1 MANFLYV
8 IVKMIAVIHDM
19 IMTWNDSFET
29 VFSDKEL
36 HCLVIGFLGMGM
48 LFVIYPLFKLL
59 SENHVLV
66 IAWIYVFTVIIV
78 IVFAIE
84 IGQGITGTGTMDFDD
99 IVAGVA
105 GFMAMFIAFV
115 VVRAVVLGIFRLIRS
130 LFDGGSGRSK
140 GRRRRNDYDD
150 YDDYDY

>member
-1 MANFLYV
+1 MADFLYV

-36 HCLVIGFLGMGM
+36 HFLVIGFLGMGM

-59 SENHVLV
+59 SKNHVLV

-115 VVRAVVLGIFRLIRS
+115 VARAVVKGVFRLIRS
-130 LFDGGSGRSK
+130 LFGGGK
-140 GRRRRNDYDD
+140 RRRK
-150 YDDYDY
+150 DYDYYD

>member
-1 MANFLYV
+1 MADFLYV

-36 HCLVIGFLGMGM
+36 HFLVIGILGMGM

-78 IVFAIE
+78 IAFAIE
-84 IGQGITGTGTMDFDD
+84 IGQGITGTGKMDFDD

-105 GFMAMFIAFV
+105 GFMAMFIVFAAI
-115 VVRAVVLGIFRLIRS
+115 RAVVLGIFRLIRS
-130 LFDGGSGRSK
+130 LSGG
-140 GRRRRNDYDD
+140 GRRRRDA
-150 YDDYDY
+150 YDYYD

>member
-1 MANFLYV
+1 MADFLYV
-8 IVKMIAVIHDM
+8 VVKMIAVIHDT

-36 HCLVIGFLGMGM
+36 HFLVIGFLGMGM

-84 IGQGITGTGTMDFDD
+84 IGQGITGTGKMDFDD

-115 VVRAVVLGIFRLIRS
+115 IVRAAVLGIFKLIRS
-130 LFDGGSGRSK
+130 LFGGSGKSK
-140 GRRRRNDYDD
+140 RRRRRDDYDD

>member
-1 MANFLYV
+1 MADFLYI
-8 IVKMIAVIHDM
+8 IVKMIAVVHDA

-36 HCLVIGFLGMGM
+36 HFLVIGFLGMGM

-115 VVRAVVLGIFRLIRS
+115 IVRAVVLGIFRLLRS
-130 LFDGGSGRSK
+130 VFGGKSG
-140 GRRRRNDYDD
+140 GRRRRDD
-150 YDDYDY
+150 YDDWA

>member
-1 MANFLYV
+1 MADFLYV
-8 IVKMIAVIHDM
+8 VVKMIAVLHDM

-36 HCLVIGFLGMGM
+36 HFLVIGFLGMGM

-105 GFMAMFIAFV
+105 GFMAMFIVFV
-115 VVRAVVLGIFRLIRS
+115 IVRAVVIGIFRLIRS
-130 LFDGGSGRSK
+130 LFGGSRGRS
-140 GRRRRNDYDD
+140 RRRRKD

>member
-1 MANFLYV
+1 MADFLYV
-8 IVKMIAVIHDM
+8 VVKMIAVIHDM

-36 HCLVIGFLGMGM
+36 HFLVIGFLGMGM

-84 IGQGITGTGTMDFDD
+84 IGQGITGTGKMDFDD

-115 VVRAVVLGIFRLIRS
+115 VVRAVVLGIFKLIRS
-130 LFDGGSGRSK
+130 LFGGGSGRSK

>member
-1 MANFLYV
+1 MADFLYV

-36 HCLVIGFLGMGM
+36 HFLVIGILGMGM

-78 IVFAIE
+78 IAFAIE
-84 IGQGITGTGTMDFDD
+84 IGQGITGTGKMDFDD

-105 GFMAMFIAFV
+105 GFMAMFIVFAAI
-115 VVRAVVLGIFRLIRS
+115 RAVVLGIFRLIRS
-130 LFDGGSGRSK
+130 LSGG
-140 GRRRRNDYDD
+140 GRRSR
-150 YDDYDY
+150 DDYDYYD

>member
-36 HCLVIGFLGMGM
+36 HFLVIGFLGMGM

-115 VVRAVVLGIFRLIRS
+115 VVRAVVLGIFRLSRS

>member
-1 MANFLYV
+1 MADFLYV

-36 HCLVIGFLGMGM
+36 HFLVIGFLGMGM

-59 SENHVLV
+59 GENHVLV

-115 VVRAVVLGIFRLIRS
+115 VARAVVKGVFRLIRS
-130 LFDGGSGRSK
+130 LFGGGK
-140 GRRRRNDYDD
+140 RRRK
-150 YDDYDY
+150 DYDYYD

>member
-1 MANFLYV
+1 MADFLYI
-8 IVKMIAVIHDM
+8 IVKMIAVFHDM

-36 HCLVIGFLGMGM
+36 HFIVIGILGMGM
-48 LFVIYPLFKLL
+48 LFVIYPLFKWL
-59 SENHVLV
+59 SKKHVLV

-99 IVAGVA
+99 IVAGVT
-105 GFMAMFIAFV
+105 GFMAMFIVF
-115 VVRAVVLGIFRLIRS
+115 AVIRGILHAIGKLLGFFRR
-130 LFDGGSGRSK
+130 
-140 GRRRRNDYDD
+140 
-150 YDDYDY
+150 

>member
-29 VFSDKEL
+29 VFSDKEV
-36 HCLVIGFLGMGM
+36 HFLVIGFLGMGM

>member
-1 MANFLYV
+1 MADFLYI
-8 IVKMIAVIHDM
+8 IVKMIAVVHDM

-36 HCLVIGFLGMGM
+36 HFLVIGVLGMGM
-48 LFVIYPLFKLL
+48 LFIIYPLFKLL

-115 VVRAVVLGIFRLIRS
+115 VVRAAALWIFRLIQS
-130 LFDGGSGRSK
+130 LFG
-140 GRRRRNDYDD
+140 GRRRKRGSQKGKREGGRAKGGAL
-150 YDDYDY
+150 

>member
-1 MANFLYV
+1 
-8 IVKMIAVIHDM
+8 
-19 IMTWNDSFET
+19 
-29 VFSDKEL
+29 
-36 HCLVIGFLGMGM
+36 MGM

-105 GFMAMFIAFV
+105 GFMAMFIVFAAI
-115 VVRAVVLGIFRLIRS
+115 RAVVLGIFRLIRS
-130 LFDGGSGRSK
+130 LSGG
-140 GRRRRNDYDD
+140 GRRRR
-150 YDDYDY
+150 DDYDYYD

>member
-1 MANFLYV
+1 MADFLYV

-36 HCLVIGFLGMGM
+36 HFLVIGILGMGM

-78 IVFAIE
+78 IV
-84 IGQGITGTGTMDFDD
+84 GQGITGTGTMDFDD

-105 GFMAMFIAFV
+105 GFMAMFLVFV
-115 VVRAVVLGIFRLIRS
+115 VVRAAVLGLFRLIRS
-130 LFDGGSGRSK
+130 MFGG
-140 GRRRRNDYDD
+140 GRRKNDD
-150 YDDYDY
+150 YYDY

>member
-36 HCLVIGFLGMGM
+36 HFLVIGFLGMGM

-140 GRRRRNDYDD
+140 GRRRRNDSDD

>member
-1 MANFLYV
+1 MADFLYI

-36 HCLVIGFLGMGM
+36 HFLVIGVLGMGM
-48 LFVIYPLFKLL
+48 LFIIYPLFKLL
-59 SENHVLV
+59 SRNHVLV

-99 IVAGVA
+99 IVAGIA
-105 GFMAMFIAFV
+105 GFMAMFVAFV
-115 VVRAVVLGIFRLIRS
+115 LVRAVALWIFRMFQS
-130 LFDGGSGRSK
+130 LFGSRK
-140 GRRRRNDYDD
+140 DD
-150 YDDYDY
+150 YDDY

>member
-1 MANFLYV
+1 MADFLYV

-36 HCLVIGFLGMGM
+36 HFLVIGILGMGM

-78 IVFAIE
+78 IAFAIE
-84 IGQGITGTGTMDFDD
+84 IGQGITGTGKMDFDD

-105 GFMAMFIAFV
+105 GFMAMFIVFAAI
-115 VVRAVVLGIFRLIRS
+115 RAVVLGIFRLIRS
-130 LFDGGSGRSK
+130 LSGGW
-140 GRRRRNDYDD
+140 RRRR
-150 YDDYDY
+150 DDYDYYD

>member
-1 MANFLYV
+1 MADFLYV

-36 HCLVIGFLGMGM
+36 HFLVIGILGMGM

-78 IVFAIE
+78 IAFAIE
-84 IGQGITGTGTMDFDD
+84 IGQGITGTGKMDFDD

-105 GFMAMFIAFV
+105 GFMAMFIVFAAI
-115 VVRAVVLGIFRLIRS
+115 RAVVLGIFRLIRS
-130 LFDGGSGRSK
+130 LSGG
-140 GRRRRNDYDD
+140 GRRRR
-150 YDDYDY
+150 DDYDYYD

>member
-1 MANFLYV
+1 MADFLYI

-36 HCLVIGFLGMGM
+36 HFIVIGILGMGM
-48 LFVIYPLFKLL
+48 LFVIYPLFKWL
-59 SENHVLV
+59 SKKHVLV

-84 IGQGITGTGTMDFDD
+84 IGQGITGTGKMDFDD

-105 GFMAMFIAFV
+105 GFMAMFIVF
-115 VVRAVVLGIFRLIRS
+115 AVIRGILHAIGKLLGF
-130 LFDGGSGRSK
+130 FK
-140 GRRRRNDYDD
+140 H
-150 YDDYDY
+150 

>member
-1 MANFLYV
+1 MADFLYV

-19 IMTWNDSFET
+19 IMTWNVSFET

-36 HCLVIGFLGMGM
+36 HFLVIGFLGMGM

-59 SENHVLV
+59 SKNHVLV

-115 VVRAVVLGIFRLIRS
+115 VARAVVKGVFRLIRS
-130 LFDGGSGRSK
+130 LFGGGK
-140 GRRRRNDYDD
+140 RRRK
-150 YDDYDY
+150 DYDYYD

>member
-1 MANFLYV
+1 MADFLYV
-8 IVKMIAVIHDM
+8 IVKMVAVIHDM

-36 HCLVIGFLGMGM
+36 HFIVIGILGMGM
-48 LFVIYPLFKLL
+48 LFVIYPLFKWL
-59 SENHVLV
+59 SKKHVLV

-84 IGQGITGTGTMDFDD
+84 IGQGITGTGKMDFDD

-105 GFMAMFIAFV
+105 GFMAMFIVF
-115 VVRAVVLGIFRLIRS
+115 AVIRGILHAIGKLLGF
-130 LFDGGSGRSK
+130 FK
-140 GRRRRNDYDD
+140 H
-150 YDDYDY
+150 

>member
-1 MANFLYV
+1 MADFLYV

-36 HCLVIGFLGMGM
+36 HFLVIGFLGMGM

-78 IVFAIE
+78 IVFASSPSCPKSPAYSHLGVSLESDRYKRRYFSFPSLPSSILT
-84 IGQGITGTGTMDFDD
+84 IVDFPHP
-99 IVAGVA
+99 
-105 GFMAMFIAFV
+105 GF
-115 VVRAVVLGIFRLIRS
+115 AVTTANIWWS
-130 LFDGGSGRSK
+130 TT
-140 GRRRRNDYDD
+140 
-150 YDDYDY
+150 

>member
-1 MANFLYV
+1 MADFLYV

-19 IMTWNDSFET
+19 IMTWNDSYET

-36 HCLVIGFLGMGM
+36 HFLVIGFLGMGM

-59 SENHVLV
+59 SKNHVLV

-115 VVRAVVLGIFRLIRS
+115 VARAVVKGVFRLIRS
-130 LFDGGSGRSK
+130 LFGGGK
-140 GRRRRNDYDD
+140 RRRK
-150 YDDYDY
+150 DYDYYD

>member
-1 MANFLYV
+1 MADFLYV
-8 IVKMIAVIHDM
+8 VVKMIAVLHDM

-36 HCLVIGFLGMGM
+36 HFLVIGFLGMGM

-115 VVRAVVLGIFRLIRS
+115 IVRAVVMGIFRLIRS
-130 LFDGGSGRSK
+130 LFGGSSRGRS
-140 GRRRRNDYDD
+140 RRRRKDYDD
-150 YDDYDY
+150 YEDYD

>member
-1 MANFLYV
+1 MADFLYV
-8 IVKMIAVIHDM
+8 VVKMIAVIHDM

-36 HCLVIGFLGMGM
+36 HFLVIRVLGMGM

-78 IVFAIE
+78 IAFAIE
-84 IGQGITGTGTMDFDD
+84 IGQGITGTGKMDFDD

-105 GFMAMFIAFV
+105 GFMAMFIVFAA
-115 VVRAVVLGIFRLIRS
+115 VRAVILGIFRLIRS
-130 LFDGGSGRSK
+130 LSGGGS
-140 GRRRRNDYDD
+140 RRRRDN
-150 YDDYDY
+150 YDDYDYYD

>member
-36 HCLVIGFLGMGM
+36 HFLVIGFLGMGM

-66 IAWIYVFTVIIV
+66 IDWIYVFTVIIV

>member
-1 MANFLYV
+1 MADFLYV
-8 IVKMIAVIHDM
+8 VVKMIAVIHDM

-36 HCLVIGFLGMGM
+36 HFLVIGILGMGM

-78 IVFAIE
+78 IAFAIE
-84 IGQGITGTGTMDFDD
+84 IGQGITGTGKMDFDD

-105 GFMAMFIAFV
+105 GFMAMFLVFA
-115 VVRAVVLGIFRLIRS
+115 VVRAAVLGIFRLIRS
-130 LFDGGSGRSK
+130 LSGG
-140 GRRRRNDYDD
+140 GRRRSRR
-150 YDDYDY
+150 DDYDYYD